1 MFACVGSNPTV
12 NNYKILNIKR
22 VGAEEACCAHNAKV
36 PGSKPGLAIWFL
48 TAILIIAFLARG
60 RRFKSCPNLRLGSSV
75 VERVRLME
83 PVSFKIE
90 NFPKKILYLH
100 NNLFIYQININNLIY
115 IYLQNG
121 RTTCRKP
128 STKL

>member
-22 VGAEEACCAHNAKV
+22 VGAEVACCAHNAKV

-60 RRFKSCPNLRLGSSV
+60 RRFKSRPSLKAEVAQFGRARRLT
-75 VERVRLME
+75 E
-83 PVSFKIE
+83 PV
-90 NFPKKILYLH
+90 LL
-100 NNLFIYQININNLIY
+100 
-115 IYLQNG
+115 
-121 RTTCRKP
+121 R
-128 STKL
+128 